1 MSILITCMFAV
12 LIITPISTV
21 AIGMAIQLNGVFVG
35 TAAIGVAVI
44 TIVLT
49 IHSLKTD
56 KSGVTS
62 AVALGSMKLMIPNP
76 FCHPI
81 ILLLTLTTGITYSVP
96 VALFYVI
103 GISASTGFGLVGLV
117 RYLASI
123 NAS

>member
-1 MSILITCMFAV
+1 MFAV

-21 AIGMAIQLNGVFVG
+21 AIGMAIQLNGVFVD

-56 KSGVTS
+56 KSGVTI

-81 ILLLTLTTGITYSVP
+81 ILLLVLLILFQSPCSTLSAFQP
-96 VALFYVI
+96 PPAL
-103 GISASTGFGLVGLV
+103 G
-117 RYLASI
+117 
-123 NAS
+123 